1 MARRDGYSRGLESLE
16 DIRASDRF
24 IEQLRVSGTYEPSS
38 RTEATLA
45 AALLTWRDEARDEP
59 LTPPPSVEDIDS
71 LRPFVQPRRIVRR
84 SVAVAGVLL
93 AMSSAVA
100 TAVDGDPLKPV
111 QFLVDFGV
119 DVGER
124 IVAPDTESSSG
135 EVPEASI
142 DDDTDTGVTDGS
154 GPDDLSQQDESDRPW
169 APDPDAS
176 VSPPDEGTLP
186 TIEPDHGQTDE
197 GAEGQAP
204 PVEPEPSIEPEPTPS
219 PDPEPMPSPDP
230 EPMPSPD
237 PEPTPS
243 PDPEPTPSPDPEPTP
258 SPDPEPTPDGGDD
271 GIDDNV
277 DDNGTDD
284 GNNDDGQGED
294 QNTGDPAADGEGST
308 GDTQVNPGAPDG
320 GPAESS
326 DLSEL
331 VPSPSEHFNGEDE
344 SGDYGREDY
353 GPSWEPGDFPYFL
366 NLDWVPTAW

>member
-186 TIEPDHGQTDE
+186 TIEPDDGQTDE

-204 PVEPEPSIEPEPTPS
+204 PVEPEPSIE
-219 PDPEPMPSPDP
+219 
-230 EPMPSPD
+230 
-237 PEPTPS
+237 
-243 PDPEPTPSPDPEPTP
+243 PEPTP